1 MINMIRGTR
10 AYQQIEQVNAS
21 NRTAKT
27 GDDVSPQSAVSG
39 AANPDMLEISQQA
52 RELNEGGET
61 RNLQSV
67 QNKIDQGFYNSPEVL
82 RTVARK
88 LSGDL

>member
-21 NRTAKT
+21 NRSAKT

-39 AANPDMLEISQQA
+39 SNPDMLEISQQA

-61 RNLQSV
+61 RNLQTV